1 MRSDH
6 DAFVQSWL
14 KRRAGVEAPLLADEA
29 LGAIW
34 WRARRSLSELALQAL
49 ARCAIDNAA
58 RDFPL
63 LADARVTARGFELG
77 AAASAAADELLAALT
92 GLLVELLEL
101 IQETS
106 GAILAPALEAELLHV
121 GGGRRTPSQGVRPI
135 AAR

>member
-1 MRSDH
+1 MRTDH
-6 DAFVQSWL
+6 GAFVESWL

-29 LGAIW
+29 LGAVW
-34 WRARRSLSELALQAL
+34 WRARRSLSELALLAV

-77 AAASAAADELLAALT
+77 AVTSAQPEDLLAALA

-121 GGGRRTPSQGVRPI
+121 GRTPAHGVRPI